1 VVTPSRQEDEVVLAA
16 VVAAATIVQQH
27 GMAGVE
33 LGMTGKAVV
42 AKLGKPAKITHGNG
56 PQGAYTSFCY
66 RGLELT
72 FAFNAGLSQ
81 ILTRSRTERTS
92 RGVGVGSTRNDLAT
106 KIRGVRCVTE
116 SGYEHCYVGRWSGGQ
131 IITDFSIAN
140 GRVTRVVVGRILD

>member
-1 VVTPSRQEDEVVLAA
+1 VLAA
-16 VVAAATIVQQH
+16 VVAAATIVPQH

-33 LGMTGKAVV
+33 LGMTRKAVV

-56 PQGAYTSFCY
+56 PQGAFTSFRY

-72 FAFNAGLSQ
+72 FAFNASLSQ
-81 ILTRSRTERTS
+81 IQTRSRGERTS
-92 RGVGVGSTRNDLAT
+92 NGVGVGSTKNDVA
-106 KIRGVRCVTE
+106 KKVRGVRCVDE

-131 IITDFSIAN
+131 VITDFSLAN